1 MEEKIR
7 ELKIGSKK
15 DMLANAEDHKDKT
28 LTLKGLEKQV
38 NDRFKAME
46 EKIKFLERR
55 IEIVKK
61 CLKG

>member
-1 MEEKIR
+1 MIYDK
-7 ELKIGSKK
+7 ELVVGSKD

-38 NDRFKAME
+38 NDKFKAME

-55 IEIVKK
+55 IEIIKK
-61 CLKG
+61 SLKG

>member
-7 ELKIGSKK
+7 ELKIGSSK
-15 DMLANAEDHKDKT
+15 DMLANAEEHQDKT

-46 EKIKFLERR
+46 ERINFLERK

>member
-1 MEEKIR
+1 MIYDK
-7 ELKIGSKK
+7 ELVVGSKD
-15 DMLANAEDHKDKT
+15 DMLANAEDHKDKS

-38 NDRFKAME
+38 NDKFKAME

-55 IEIVKK
+55 IEIIKK

>member
-1 MEEKIR
+1 MEEL
-7 ELKIGSKK
+7 ELEDVLGLKNNIPTK
-15 DMLANAEDHKDKT
+15 DRT

-38 NDRFKAME
+38 NNKFKVME

>member
-15 DMLANAEDHKDKT
+15 DMLANAEEHQDKN

>member
-7 ELKIGSKK
+7 ELKIGSSK
-15 DMLANAEDHKDKT
+15 DMLANAEEHQDKT

-38 NDRFKAME
+38 NDRFKAIE
-46 EKIKFLERR
+46 EKINFLERK

>member
-1 MEEKIR
+1 MIYDK
-7 ELKIGSKK
+7 ELVVGSKD

-38 NDRFKAME
+38 NDKFRAME

-55 IEIVKK
+55 IEIIKK
-61 CLKG
+61 SLKG